1 MGRRTPPASL
11 AGSPEPNRA
20 TSPSLAISPTS
31 TPIPTTVTVASARL
45 DLLDAIRAGLRA
57 AECPTNATAQQRY
70 MKSTL
75 PFHGLTSPQLRAV
88 VRPILADPAYRLRS
102 RPEWEATIRTLW
114 DGATHREQWYAAL
127 ALARHR
133 FYREWRDPD
142 ALPLY
147 RHLIET
153 GAWWD
158 VVDDVATHLLREVR
172 EEHPKVIGEQLRRW
186 AREPS
191 LWLRRAAV
199 LAQAGSKS
207 KTDPA
212 LLADV
217 IEPNIADTDFFI
229 RKAIGWALRDYARTN
244 PAWVRAFVTRH
255 PDLSGLSRRE
265 ALRHLT

>member
-1 MGRRTPPASL
+1 LAAQPLSTGSAS
-11 AGSPEPNRA
+11 P
-20 TSPSLAISPTS
+20 ISA
-31 TPIPTTVTVASARL
+31 TVTVASARL
-45 DLLDAIRAGLRA
+45 DVIDAIRAALSGA
-57 AECPTNATAQQRY
+57 QCPTNAVAQQRY

-88 VRPILADPAYRLRS
+88 VRPILADPAYRMRS

-114 DGATHREQWYAAL
+114 DGATHREHWYAAL

-133 FYREWRDPD
+133 SYRSWRDAD

-158 VVDDVATHLLREVR
+158 VVDEVATHLVREVR
-172 EEHPKVIGEQLRRW
+172 EEHPHLVAAQLRQW
-186 AREPS
+186 ARDRS
-191 LWLRRAAV
+191 LWVRRAAV
-199 LAQAGSKS
+199 LAQVGSKGR
-207 KTDPA
+207 TDPA

-217 IEPNIADTDFFI
+217 IEPNIADTDFFL
-229 RKAIGWALRDYARTN
+229 RKAIGWALRDYAKTN
-244 PAWVRAFVTRH
+244 SAWVRAFVTRH

>member
-1 MGRRTPPASL
+1 M
-11 AGSPEPNRA
+11 
-20 TSPSLAISPTS
+20 
-31 TPIPTTVTVASARL
+31 ASARL

-158 VVDDVATHLLREVR
+158 VVDDVATHLVREVR
-172 EEHPKVIGEQLRRW
+172 EEHPQVIGEQLRRW

-265 ALRHLT
+265 ALRHLNLNDPRWPVAPVRRRPSPSPARRAESPLRSSRH